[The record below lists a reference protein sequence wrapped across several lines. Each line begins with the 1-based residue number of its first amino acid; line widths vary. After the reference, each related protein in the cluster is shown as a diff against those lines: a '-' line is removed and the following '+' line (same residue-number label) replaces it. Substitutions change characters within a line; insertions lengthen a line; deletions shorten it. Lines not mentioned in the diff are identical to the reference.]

1 MRKLAATLL
10 LITLCL
16 TAAAQQKKIDS
27 LKNAIATPKDD
38 TSRVSAMQLLALTYV
53 QSKPDSALALAN
65 DMLRISKTAQYRK
78 GEAGGLNAL
87 GVVYSVTGNY
97 PKALTY
103 FLSA

>member
-1 MRKLAATLL
+1 MKKIATLTLL
-10 LITLCL
+10 LFAIF
-16 TAAAQQKKIDS
+16 TAAAQKRTIDS
-27 LKNAIATPKDD
+27 LKNAITTAKDD
-38 TSRVSAMQLLALTYV
+38 TSRVLAMKPLV
-53 QSKPDSALALAN
+53 QIYLYSKPDSALALAN